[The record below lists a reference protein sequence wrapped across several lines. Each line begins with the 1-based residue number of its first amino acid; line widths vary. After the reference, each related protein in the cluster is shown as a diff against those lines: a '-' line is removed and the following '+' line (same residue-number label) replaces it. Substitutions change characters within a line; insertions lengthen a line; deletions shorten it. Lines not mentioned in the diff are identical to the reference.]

1 MGNKR
6 VGVQILQSYCDIKA
20 EETLH
25 IGDQFLKTTGND
37 SAARDVCPCVWIINP
52 DETTYILKN
61 ILRLAGVLSTH
72 GGEENGEECKGGNG
86 VLDISE
92 MARRSSLAE

>member
-6 VGVQILQSYCDIKA
+6 VGVQILQSYCDIKV

-25 IGDQFLKTTGND
+25 IGDQFLNTAGND

-61 ILRLAGVLSTH
+61 ILRLAGVLS
-72 GGEENGEECKGGNG
+72 GGGVMEEEEGVGDG
-86 VLDISE
+86 VLDLDE
-92 MARRSSLAE
+92 MARRSSLAES